1 MSSPPK
7 YVLGSD
13 QAELARLDAQA
24 ESIGPATAV
33 LLRAAGI
40 AAGMSILD
48 LGSGLGHVALQV
60 ARLVGPG
67 GSVLGIDQDQAL
79 LEVAEQR
86 RLAAG
91 ADNVHFRHA
100 DVRGF
105 QAAAPLDAVVG
116 RLILFHLPDAVD
128 VLRHHIDAVEPGGL
142 VVAVD
147 FDVGAA
153 RAEPAV
159 SLVTT
164 VGGWVLEAFRSAGAN
179 PTIGSQLALLLSEAG
194 LVDVASFGV
203 QAYLGPD
210 DPYGPALLAGV
221 VRSLAPQII
230 TAGIA
235 TEAELGLETLQQ
247 RIA

>member
-1 MSSPPK
+1 MSSPRK

-13 QAELARLDAQA
+13 KAEIARLDAQA
-24 ESIGPATAV
+24 ASIAPATAL

-40 AAGMSILD
+40 AAGMRVLD

-60 ARLVGPG
+60 ARLVEPG

-91 ADNVHFRHA
+91 ADNVHFRRA
-100 DVRGF
+100 DVRRF

-116 RLILFHLPDAVD
+116 RLILFHLPDAVE

-147 FDVGAA
+147 FDVGKRS
-153 RAEPAV
+153 RAC
-159 SLVTT
+159 
-164 VGGWVLEAFRSAGAN
+164 W
-179 PTIGSQLALLLSEAG
+179 LSRYDPRNKSRGCRG
-194 LVDVASFGV
+194 L
-203 QAYLGPD
+203 
-210 DPYGPALLAGV
+210 
-221 VRSLAPQII
+221 
-230 TAGIA
+230 
-235 TEAELGLETLQQ
+235 
-247 RIA
+247 